1 MKKRGDR
8 KTIKMSEIV
17 DEKIKYRADEL
28 TVIIMRFKSSQVLI
42 SAKSSKIK
50 LIED

>member
-28 TVIIMRFKSSQVLI
+28 TVIIMRSSQVLI